1 MRDDNY
7 KLNIKLIS
15 TQLYKYSF
23 IKIEFKLKMKMEKDH
38 FFLNK
43 KIKK

>member
-15 TQLYKYSF
+15 IQLYKYSF